1 LPPDRGAPSRPK
13 PQNGRQIPHAL
24 ASEIFLEI
32 HLSEVAGNSSL
43 NRSRQRDRTPVA
55 LRKPTMSDVARL
67 AGVGTMTVSR
77 VLSGAVRVSAET
89 TQRVQTAID
98 QLKYRPN
105 ELARA
110 FRGQRSHSIGLI
122 IPYLYDPFFANCAHA
137 VTTVAKERGY
147 SVIIT
152 TSAEDPDTE
161 FTEAEHMLE
170 RHVDGLVLIPSRFRQ
185 SRLSRGLFGKT
196 PVVAFDRPA
205 PDPSL
210 DVVMVQNTA
219 GARRIVEHLIV
230 EHGHKRIAYMGLSRS
245 LFTIN
250 ARFLGYRRAMQEA
263 DLEPDASFECVTE
276 EDTLRILKEKLD
288 GKDAPTAILT
298 SNTLV
303 TRYVLGAIAHLGIRV
318 PNDIAFAG
326 FDDFDLAEFTS
337 PPLTVVRQ
345 PAQEMG
351 RVATSLLFDRITR
364 GEIPQ
369 SGNRIVLPV
378 EIVLRRSCGCKHRTP
393 VVIS

>member
-1 LPPDRGAPSRPK
+1 M
-13 PQNGRQIPHAL
+13 
-24 ASEIFLEI
+24 SEIP
-32 HLSEVAGNSSL
+32 GNPTTS
-43 NRSRQRDRTPVA
+43 RSKLKDRTPVA
-55 LRKPTMSDVARL
+55 HRKPTMSDVARL

-77 VLSGAVRVSAET
+77 VLSGTVRVSAET
-89 TQRVQTAID
+89 AQRVQTAIE

-110 FRGQRSHSIGLI
+110 FRGQRSRSIGLI

-137 VTTVAKERGY
+137 VTSVAKEHGY

-152 TSAEDPDTE
+152 TSNEDPDTE
-161 FTEAEHMLE
+161 YAEAEHMLE
-170 RHVDGLVLIPSRFRQ
+170 RHVDGMVVIPSLFRQ
-185 SRLSRGLFGKT
+185 TRLSRALFGKT
-196 PVVAFDRPA
+196 PVVAFDRPV
-205 PDPSL
+205 PDPSV
-210 DVVMVQNTA
+210 DVVLVQNTI
-219 GARRIVEHLIV
+219 GARRIVEHMIE
-230 EHGHKRIAYMGLSRS
+230 EHGHKRIAYMGLSRA

-250 ARFLGYRRAMQEA
+250 TRFLGYRRAMQDA
-263 DLEPDASFECVTE
+263 GLEEDATFECNNE
-276 EDTLRILKEKLD
+276 EITLRLLKEKLS

-298 SNTLV
+298 SNTLA
-303 TRYVLGAIAHLGIRV
+303 TRYVLSAIARLGVKV
-318 PNDIAFAG
+318 PSDVAFAG

-364 GEIPQ
+364 GETPYT
-369 SGNRIVLPV
+369 GNRIVLPV
-378 EIVLRRSCGCKHRTP
+378 EIVLRRSCGCKHKTP